1 MLMEMRLKEN
11 NLLTE
16 VDVLEEE
23 VVLDVLEEEAVS
35 VEELLKDLEQD
46 SLVEGETEEEKED
59 RSQIVLQEVIT
70 IVREKKEDLLVIE
83 LHELHPREDFLV
95 DLMIVDHVNLE
106 KDLVSQ
112 EIIIEKDD
120 SRVVVIMLQEDQ
132 EELMIVLKVEELT
145 DVQDRRDL
153 KDQQRKTS

>member
-59 RSQIVLQEVIT
+59 HSQIVLQEVIT